1 MGREKETLFEERLQH
16 AQLPTDLPHPTEEA
30 TFGAGCFWCTES
42 CFLHIDG
49 VRHVVSG
56 YAGGYLRNPTY
67 HDITLGKSG
76 HAEVAR
82 IYYNPQIVTY
92 SQLLDVFWKIHDP
105 TSLNQQ
111 GPDIGSHY
119 RSTIMFHNEF

>member
-1 MGREKETLFEERLQH
+1 M
-16 AQLPTDLPHPTEEA
+16 PTDLPYPTEQA

-56 YAGGYLRNPTY
+56 YAGGHLRYPTY
-67 HDITLGKSG
+67 QDITLGTSG

-82 IYYNPQIVTY
+82 IFFNPHIVTY
-92 SQLLDVFWKIHDP
+92 SQLLDIFWKIHNP
-105 TSLNQQ
+105 TTLN
-111 GPDIGSHY
+111 
-119 RSTIMFHNEF
+119 R